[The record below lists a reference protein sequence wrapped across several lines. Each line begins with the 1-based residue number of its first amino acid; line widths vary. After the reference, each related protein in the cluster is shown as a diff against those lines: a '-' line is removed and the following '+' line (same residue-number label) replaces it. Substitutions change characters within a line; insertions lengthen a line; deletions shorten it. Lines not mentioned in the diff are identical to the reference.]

1 VKNIDDL
8 KFFKDPFPNDYYHL
22 SISND
27 VRTLELSVFFKKTY
41 ALTVSL
47 AVGIAGKGDEHLDIL
62 AKLATE
68 FDTEEKVNEF
78 IALDDKEK
86 MKNVLEDVEN

>member
-1 VKNIDDL
+1 MGNGLAIPHGAFEYKNEILKTGLVILVCKNGVKW
-8 KFFKDPFPNDYYHL
+8 NDENVKL
-22 SISND
+22 II
-27 VRTLELSVFFKKTY
+27 
-41 ALTVSL
+41 
-47 AVGIAGKGDEHLDIL
+47 GIAGKGDEHLDIL